1 VSVEPARRE
10 ARDALVTHYEALRRG
25 ALEDPAGGRRG
36 AGWALV
42 IGQGLAAWL
51 DTCTAVTVAAEPG
64 LRSAVAPTPLA
75 GDLRSELALILAR
88 MALAGGGEGGRTT

>member
-25 ALEDPAGGRRG
+25 ALEDSAGGCRG
-36 AGWALV
+36 AGWALF
-42 IGQGLAAWL
+42 IGQGMAAWM
-51 DTCTAVTVAAEPG
+51 DTCTAVTVEAEP
-64 LRSAVAPTPLA
+64 RSAVAPTPRA